1 MLNQDVLDA
10 FRERVE
16 ISPEDNPGRELAKM
30 LLKVL
35 GYTALVLGLGVYL
48 ILWFVFH
55 VVTAAWR
62 DPRG

>member
-1 MLNQDVLDA
+1 MLDQKLLNT

-16 ISPEDNPGRELAKM
+16 ISPEDNPARELGKM

-35 GYTALVLGLGVYL
+35 GYTALVLGIGVYL
-48 ILWFVFH
+48 ILWLIFH